1 MWLIILG
8 LISGVEATTLDD
20 SAAMA
25 DTLLSN
31 TELLNP
37 VANIQQCSAVTSGD
51 DTNKQILKKSLA
63 KTAEFSTSTSI
74 DKCQGLTIYLD
85 DKAER
90 RAIGYYSA
98 NGSVRTFDRA
108 CAAGSSDADCR
119 TALLKN
125 FNALKTTGTTTPTT
139 ETKKSP
145 TGFQPIAIDN
155 TYVATQPAWK
165 LESIP
170 AKAQLQ
176 GYSCKDGSLSAE
188 QGDSWGVGGWEG
200 RCGQTAATNVL
211 YSICQSLS
219 PSLRKTGECSR
230 EDGVFNDATPGVHPA
245 TMASDYNDFLVI
257 NKCKEKTI
265 THGQKTNTLIDK
277 YLDGEVTLEAVYQ
290 QQEALVSQVIK
301 GSPKHPT
308 MFMIEV
314 PGGSELHWVTATEV
328 VKVNN
333 VSYVKLN
340 HWGKQYQY
348 PLRDFAKL
356 TMKTGWGESGVGFAF
371 SDINYVQAN

>member
-1 MWLIILG
+1 MWLIIFA
-8 LISGVEATTLDD
+8 LISGAEATTLED

-31 TELLNP
+31 SELLDP
-37 VANIQQCSAVTSGD
+37 TANIQQCSAVTSGD

-63 KTAEFSTSTSI
+63 QTPQFSSSVST
-74 DKCQGLTIYLD
+74 DPCQGLTIYLD
-85 DKAER
+85 DKSQR
-90 RAIGYYSA
+90 RAIGYYVS
-98 NGSVRTFDRA
+98 NGAIRTFDRA
-108 CAAGSSDADCR
+108 CAAGSTDAACR
-119 TALLKN
+119 ADLQKN
-125 FNALKTTGTTTPTT
+125 FDALKTSATTT
-139 ETKKSP
+139 EVKKAP

-155 TYVATQPAWK
+155 TYVAPKMSWT
-165 LESIP
+165 LDSIP
-170 AKAQLQ
+170 ANAKLQ

-211 YSICQSLS
+211 YSICKSLS
-219 PSLRKTGECSR
+219 PSLRRTGECSR

-245 TMASDYNDFLVI
+245 TMASDYNDFLAL

-265 THGQKTNTLIDK
+265 THGKKTNTLIDK

-290 QQEALVSQVIK
+290 QQEALVAQVIK
-301 GSPKHPT
+301 GSLNYPT

-314 PGGSELHWVTATEV
+314 PGGSELHWVTATEI